1 MLTELSEAD
10 ATGEI
15 AGIYREIRHLCG
27 VPYVSSMQRHLA
39 TRPGWLE
46 WAWAAI
52 GPVFRTGAAQKA
64 AWRVAAD
71 LSIEPIAKIPRPSL
85 RICGLTQNDEAS
97 VSNICESFIR
107 VSPTN
112 MVFSALLKRLLAGD
126 VPGGGDLGSH
136 SWTPPAPL
144 PVLPQLINMNDLDPS
159 TSATLTLF
167 ATDTAGQ
174 PFIPGFYRMLAQWPA
189 LIAHLAVVLPPKF
202 TDPATTAA
210 CDDLRH
216 RIDHETSAILAALP
230 APPDAPAL
238 PPKNEH
244 SHVLNAIATYRK
256 TSPEMVV
263 FGRMVR
269 DAMPT

>member
-1 MLTELSEAD
+1 MLAELSEAD

-15 AGIYREIRHLCG
+15 AEIYREIRHLCG

-46 WAWAAI
+46 WAWSAV
-52 GPVFRTGAAQKA
+52 GPAFRSGAAQEA

-71 LSIEPIAKIPRPSL
+71 LPIEPIARIPRPSL
-85 RICGLTQNDEAS
+85 EIWGLTPGDEAS
-97 VSNICESFIR
+97 VRNICESFVR

-112 MVFSALLKRLLAGD
+112 MVFSALLKQLLAGER
-126 VPGGGDLGSH
+126 PGNTGFGSRAW
-136 SWTPPAPL
+136 SPPPAL
-144 PVLPQLINMNDLDPS
+144 PALPQLVDMDRLD
-159 TSATLTLF
+159 TSARAVLSLF

-189 LIAHLAVVLPPKF
+189 LIAHLAVVLPPRF
-202 TDPATTAA
+202 SDPATAAA

-230 APPDAPAL
+230 ALRDAPAM
-238 PPKNEH
+238 PPLNEH
-244 SHVLNAIATYRK
+244 GHVLDAIATYRK

-263 FGRMVR
+263 FGRLIR
-269 DAMPT
+269 DAMPA